1 MAVFLVICFKHRHA
15 QISQPRYREDF
26 AAAGDLFHLL
36 HAHAQRHAQA
46 ALQSQ
51 AMSALPAPPT
61 ETPKSFAA
69 LRHPQYRVYFIAT
82 ALAMMADNIE
92 HVISYWMLYEKFR
105 SPTLGGI
112 AVLTH
117 WLPFLLF
124 SVYSGA
130 LADRFDRRRI
140 IQLGMACFM
149 VASLGWAVLFYM
161 DAVEEW
167 HAVVLLTIHGMAGVL
182 WGPAGQLLIHDM
194 VGAKDLQSAVRLN
207 STARQL
213 GILMG
218 PAVGGG
224 LMLAFGPPVGL
235 FINVLIYLPLVIWLW
250 KTPYGKRKAQAADAK
265 PATVRA
271 GGLADALATLRMAQG
286 NRTLFSMIALA
297 GISSFFVGNA
307 FQAQM
312 PEFAHDLGTE
322 KADHSY
328 SMLLAANAAG
338 AFIGGLILESRSLL
352 QPNPRTALV
361 LTILWC
367 IAITGFALT
376 ENYPLALT
384 LMFVAGFLNLAFN
397 AMAQTLVQIHAP
409 AQLRGRMIGLYN
421 MSNNGLRAFSGVT
434 VGILG
439 SVIGIHSSLAL
450 SALLLLL
457 CTSILLAF
465 SLRAARA

>member
-1 MAVFLVICFKHRHA
+1 
-15 QISQPRYREDF
+15 
-26 AAAGDLFHLL
+26 
-36 HAHAQRHAQA
+36 
-46 ALQSQ
+46 
-51 AMSALPAPPT
+51 MSAPPT
-61 ETPKSFAA
+61 APAEPPKSFAA

-92 HVISYWMLYEKFR
+92 HVISYWVLYEKFH

-117 WLPFLLF
+117 WLPFLMF

-140 IQLGMACFM
+140 IQVGMGCFM
-149 VASLGWAVLFYM
+149 LASLGWAVLFYL
-161 DAVEEW
+161 DTVEQW

-182 WGPAGQLLIHDM
+182 WGPASQLLIHDI

-207 STARQL
+207 ATSRQL

-224 LMLAFGPPVGL
+224 LMLVLGPPVGL

-250 KTPYGKRKAQAADAK
+250 KTPYGARKPQAADK
-265 PATVRA
+265 PGTPRA
-271 GGLADALATLRMAQG
+271 GGLADALATLRLAQG
-286 NRTLFSMIALA
+286 NRTLISMIMLA
-297 GISSFFVGNA
+297 GVSSFFIGNA

-322 KADHSY
+322 KADFSY

-338 AFIGGLILESRSLL
+338 AFIGGVILESRSLL
-352 QPNPRTALV
+352 QPNPRVAMI

-367 IAITGFALT
+367 CSIAGFALT
-376 ENYPLALT
+376 DNYPLALT
-384 LMFVAGFLNLAFN
+384 LMFIAGFFNLAFN

-409 AQLRGRMIGLYN
+409 PQLRGRMIGLYN

-439 SVIGIHSSLAL
+439 AVIGIHSSLAL

-457 CTSILLAF
+457 CTSILMAF
-465 SLRAARA
+465 ALRVKS